1 MTYEIKKA
9 TIVIDMENYL
19 NGLKNNP
26 DFIDGSA
33 SSFEPNEIFTCG
45 SFETLEKAEAA
56 VSHIVYLNT
65 TDDYASISYE
75 YIAGSET
82 VYFTEVMYQNG
93 IYAIDKNFCS
103 PECYKEV
110 IRNTFFKDKA
120 VSALKNFCDKS
131 GEKFTDDDEV
141 YLWSWFSDDGH
152 RLVRIDTVNHS
163 PEGLLVRVADLATID
178 DWWEEDWNG
187 EP

>member
-9 TIVIDMENYL
+9 TIVIDMNDYL
-19 NGLKNNP
+19 NGLQKNPN
-26 DFIDGSA
+26 FIDGSA
-33 SSFEPNEIFTCG
+33 SSFEPNEIFDCG
-45 SFETLEKAEAA
+45 SFETLEEAEAA
-56 VSHIVYLNT
+56 ISHTVYLNT

-93 IYAIDKNFCS
+93 IYAIDKDFCS

-110 IRNTFFKDKA
+110 TGNTFFKDKA

-131 GEKFTDDDEV
+131 GEEFSEDDEV
-141 YLWSWFSDDGH
+141 YVWSWFNEDGH
-152 RLVRIDTVNHS
+152 RLVKINSINHS
-163 PEGLLVRVADLATID
+163 PEGLLVMVGHLATID
-178 DWWEEDWNG
+178 DWWDNEWNQ

>member
-1 MTYEIKKA
+1 MYEIRKA
-9 TIVIDMENYL
+9 IIVIDMNEYL
-19 NGLKNNP
+19 EGLNKNP
-26 DFIDGSA
+26 GYIDGAAA
-33 SSFEPNEIFTCG
+33 SLEPNQIFTLDEY
-45 SFETLEKAEAA
+45 ETLEAAEANISHTA
-56 VSHIVYLNT
+56 ELHTNDDSVSIT
-65 TDDYASISYE
+65 YE
-75 YIAGSET
+75 FIAGSEN

-93 IYAIDKNFCS
+93 IYAIDRNFHS

-110 IRNTFFKDKA
+110 KKNVSFEGKAVTALNTFCKEKA
-120 VSALKNFCDKS
+120 VTLS
-131 GEKFTDDDEV
+131 DDDEV

-178 DWWEEDWNG
+178 NWWEEGWNG